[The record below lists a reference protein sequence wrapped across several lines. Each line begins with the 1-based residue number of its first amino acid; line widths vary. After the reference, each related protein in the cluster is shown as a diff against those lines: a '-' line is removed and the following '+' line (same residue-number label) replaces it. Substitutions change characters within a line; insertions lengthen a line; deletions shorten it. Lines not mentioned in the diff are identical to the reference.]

1 MNRNYYIDGN
11 TVRELEVQP
20 VRREREQSQREME
33 EIRRRKSRRNAAR
46 RNREKALSMGRGQVV
61 FLTMCVF
68 ACAAMAALYI
78 GLQAQITTSMSE
90 IAALESSISSLTAD
104 NDEVYKNLSTSLDLD
119 YIKEVAIN
127 ELGMHYADEDQIVYY
142 SVDKSSFMDQYL
154 DIPE

>member
-1 MNRNYYIDGN
+1 MDRNYYINGN
-11 TVRELEVQP
+11 TVRELETQP
-20 VRREREQSQREME
+20 VRREREQSQRELE

-46 RNREKALSMGRGQVV
+46 RNREKALSMGRGQVA
-61 FLTMCVF
+61 FLSLCVF
-68 ACAAMAALYI
+68 ASAAMAALYI

-90 IAALESSISSLTAD
+90 IAALESSISGLTAD